1 MKTIKSCAFNI
12 DTACIDVVYEN
23 GSTLSIYTPL
33 IEESLRTTVHSRSKL
48 DWLIE
53 NEPMEYARMVLDCTL
68 QDYLDG
74 IDGETQQQMKSYT
87 ERIAER
93 FPRNIAED
101 IAREMMMYQ

>member
-1 MKTIKSCAFNI
+1 
-12 DTACIDVVYEN
+12 
-23 GSTLSIYTPL
+23 
-33 IEESLRTTVHSRSKL
+33 
-48 DWLIE
+48 
-53 NEPMEYARMVLDCTL
+53 MEYARMVLDCTL